1 MTVRLQCILPCKYK
15 CENHLCCYNSNW
27 HGKHGCHRYTH
38 WHLRTKRNCRNVTW
52 QRQTSNFWVFKERV
66 LFLFVGNFI
75 LLFAKSYVMIIP
87 WHEWMS
93 PVYPS
98 LQVQM
103 WEPSVL
109 VQFAVTSQAW
119 LLLRH
124 SSISG
129 STYDIDRI
137 IRAKS
142 VFMVFTHEIVVS
154 KVEGV
159 NAANEWDFWYKATIV
174 YIPYGLTICD
184 VLGLLYSIHYIR
196 RVNSSFIAF
205 NCQTDNGL

>member
-1 MTVRLQCILPCKYK
+1 MTVHLQCILPCKYK
-15 CENHLCCYNSNW
+15 CENHLCCYSSNR
-27 HGKHGCHRYTH
+27 HRKHGCHRYTH
-38 WHLRTKRNCRNVTW
+38 WRLRTNINCQNITW
-52 QRQTSNFWVFKERV
+52 QRQTSNSEFLKSFV
-66 LFLFVGNFI
+66 LFVGNFI
-75 LLFAKSYVMIIP
+75 MLFAKSNVMIIP
-87 WHEWMS
+87 WHECPS

-98 LQVQM
+98 LQVQL

-154 KVEGV
+154 EVEGV
-159 NAANEWDFWYKATIV
+159 NAANE
-174 YIPYGLTICD
+174 
-184 VLGLLYSIHYIR
+184 
-196 RVNSSFIAF
+196 
-205 NCQTDNGL
+205 